1 MTARLT
7 SALIVDDD
15 DVFRTTLQNALR
27 RRGVAAR
34 TAATAEEGLFV
45 LEDGPVDLITLDYR
59 MPRHDGLAFL
69 ARYRRLRPE
78 SVIIM
83 LTGFG
88 DIPLAVE
95 AVKDGADTLLTKP
108 IDPDHLLRTATELAG
123 RARSTG
129 LAASPNPLQFKLE
142 EMERDTIK
150 AALQEC
156 DGVVAQAAKL
166 LGIDRRTLQRKLKKI
181 Y

>member
-1 MTARLT
+1 MNRITTAL
-7 SALIVDDD
+7 LVDDD
-15 DVFRTTLQNALR
+15 DAFRTTMQSALR

-45 LEDGPVDLITLDYR
+45 LEDGPVDLVTIDYR
-59 MPRHDGLAFL
+59 MPRVDGLAML
-69 ARYRRLRPE
+69 ARYRRQLPAG
-78 SVIIM
+78 VLVM

-95 AVKDGADTLLTKP
+95 AVKEGADTLLTKP
-108 IDPDHLLRTATELAG
+108 IDPDHLLRVCTELM
-123 RARSTG
+123 ARSRLTAQT
-129 LAASPNPLQFKLE
+129 AAAPASFKLE
-142 EMERDTIK
+142 EMERDAIK
-150 AALQEC
+150 AALKEC
-156 DGVVAQAAKL
+156 DGVVARAAKL